1 MLEYPSSVEVDTKE
15 AQGVEPEVRPPGVK
29 AAKASTKKKKSGRE
43 EELSRL
49 HGVTNSCHYVLTG
62 YSHVGRSHGCIWS
75 LSDGVGFTG
84 DGVGI
89 TGVAVEVT
97 GVGVGSTGVVV

>member
-1 MLEYPSSVEVDTKE
+1 
-15 AQGVEPEVRPPGVK
+15 
-29 AAKASTKKKKSGRE
+29 
-43 EELSRL
+43 
-49 HGVTNSCHYVLTG
+49 
-62 YSHVGRSHGCIWS
+62 VGRSHGCIWS

-97 GVGVGSTGVVV
+97 GVGVGSTGVWLALVLKLFCLRLIC

>member
-1 MLEYPSSVEVDTKE
+1 MANQRNFSKLLFSQIPVDLDSPE
-15 AQGVEPEVRPPGVK
+15 PFWFGSQGPDESPVMSAPDVP
-29 AAKASTKKKKSGRE
+29 AKSP
-43 EELSRL
+43 
-49 HGVTNSCHYVLTG
+49 VTNSCHSVLTG

-89 TGVAVEVT
+89 KGVAVEVT
-97 GVGVGSTGVVV
+97 SVGVGSTGVVV